1 MPRDWQR
8 YIFNSNTD
16 AGRAIVE
23 QGRRIFEARQALP
36 EERYLEI
43 LSKGNIT
50 PRDARMLTSIG
61 RRLSPVLD
69 ANAKVKLPFRIRTL
83 TYLADLS
90 IDTLLNAAES
100 GRLHSGMNEAEA
112 RALRGSATHEVPPVI
127 RPTDNWNFSTLRW
140 PRIDG
145 WDGHGYIP
153 GDLYANC
160 IWYYAH
166 EGDTVVDPMAGS
178 GMLLKVWEERAD
190 WAEDESRDIEIK
202 LSDLVPRGP
211 YAHKIRHCDLINE
224 VPVDDADYVI
234 IDPPY
239 CGLTP
244 SQYSDLPNDLA
255 NMDPNG
261 WTEAMRTIA
270 GLLRTTQPEGGRCTV
285 IVPNS
290 RTITTG
296 ERILFPEIVRRLF
309 QEVGYHL
316 YDVVYASR
324 RTQQRQGRQMAVL
337 NNRARRERV
346 PMSDIS
352 EVLTFINPL
361 ASTQIPEISRNR
373 PKPLARL

>member
-1 MPRDWQR
+1 MPHDWQR
-8 YIFNSNTD
+8 YISNSSTD

-23 QGRRIFEARQALP
+23 QGNRIYEARQSLP
-36 EERYLEI
+36 EERYLKV
-43 LSKGNIT
+43 LSRVGIT
-50 PRDARMLTSIG
+50 PREARMLTSIG
-61 RRLSPVLD
+61 RRLYPVLKS
-69 ANAKVKLPFRIRTL
+69 NSSIKLPYRVRTL
-83 TYLADLS
+83 AYLSDLS
-90 IDTLLNAAES
+90 TETLMTAAEA
-100 GRLHSGMNEAEA
+100 GKIHPGMNEAEV
-112 RALRGSATHEVPPVI
+112 RELRGPASQQVPPVI

-145 WDGHGYIP
+145 LEGHGYIP

-160 IWYYAH
+160 IWYYAR

-178 GMLLKVWEERAD
+178 GMLLKVWEERTD
-190 WAEDESRDIEIK
+190 WTEDESLNIKIE

-211 YAHKIRHCDLINE
+211 YTDKIMCCDLLNRA
-224 VPVDDADYVI
+224 PVEKADYI
-234 IDPPY
+234 IVDPPY
-239 CGLTP
+239 CGLVP

-255 NMDPNG
+255 NMDPKG
-261 WTEAMRTIA
+261 WTQAMRIIA
-270 GLLRTTQPEGGRCTV
+270 TRLRGTQPEGGRCTI

-316 YDVVYASR
+316 YDVVYSSR
-324 RTQQRQGRQMAVL
+324 RTQQRQGRQMGVL

-352 EVLTFINPL
+352 EVLTFINQPC
-361 ASTQIPEISRNR
+361 
-373 PKPLARL
+373 

>member
-1 MPRDWQR
+1 M
-8 YIFNSNTD
+8 
-16 AGRAIVE
+16 E
-23 QGRRIFEARQALP
+23 
-36 EERYLEI
+36 
-43 LSKGNIT
+43 
-50 PRDARMLTSIG
+50 
-61 RRLSPVLD
+61 
-69 ANAKVKLPFRIRTL
+69 ANASVKLPFRIRTL
-83 TYLADLS
+83 ANLSDLS
-90 IDTLLNAAES
+90 MEALLNAAET
-100 GRLHSGMNEAEA
+100 GGLHPAMSEAEV
-112 RALRGSATHEVPPVI
+112 RALRGPASHQISPVI

-145 WDGHGYIP
+145 WEGHGYIP

-166 EGDTVVDPMAGS
+166 EGDTVMDPMAGS

-190 WAEDESRDIEIK
+190 WAEDESRTIEIHM
-202 LSDLVPRGP
+202 SDLVPRGP
-211 YAHKIRHCDLINE
+211 YADRIRHCDLIDE
-224 VPVDDADYVI
+224 VPVDSADYII

-255 NMDPNG
+255 NMDPKG

-270 GLLRTTQPEGGRCTV
+270 GRIRATQPDGGRCTV

-290 RTITTG
+290 RTINTG

-309 QEVGYHL
+309 QEGGYQL

-324 RTQQRQGRQMAVL
+324 RTQQRQGRQMGVL

-352 EVLTFINPL
+352 EVLTFINQP
-361 ASTQIPEISRNR
+361 SFRQ
-373 PKPLARL
+373 